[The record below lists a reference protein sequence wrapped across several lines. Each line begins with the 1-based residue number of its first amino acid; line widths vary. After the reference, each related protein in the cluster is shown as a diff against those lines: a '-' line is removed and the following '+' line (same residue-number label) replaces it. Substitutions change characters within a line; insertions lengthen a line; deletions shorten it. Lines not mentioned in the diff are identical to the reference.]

1 VSGALRAATFRAS
14 SIIAVSVLLAF
25 AAVGPRARTAGAV
38 DAITLSQL
46 PNAAGLIQP
55 VALTHAGDDRLFIVE
70 QDGRIRVYENG
81 NLLSTP
87 FLAIEPIVRC
97 CGEEGLLSVAFHPN
111 YPATPYFYVNY
122 TSDVTGSVGDAVIAR
137 YTVSADPNVADASSA
152 LIMKVIAH
160 PGQSNH
166 NGGQLAFGPDGMLY
180 FGMGDGG
187 GGGDPN
193 NNAQNIN
200 TLLGKLLRLNV
211 DAPPPYIAAGNP
223 YEGATPGLDEI
234 WAIGL
239 RNPWRFSFDVDGG
252 LLIADVG
259 QGNWEEVNVT
269 PSGTAAPVNYGWR
282 ITEGTHCYP
291 PPTMTCNTTGLTLP
305 PIEYDHSAG
314 NCSVTGGYRYQG
326 TVYPELVGQ
335 YIYGD
340 YCSGRIWSALPAGG
354 GAWTSSLILDTP
366 YNISAFGE
374 DMAGELYVLQHSTG
388 AIYRVDASLMADAD
402 GDGCTDAEELGPDEE
417 FGGQRDRFSQWDF
430 YDVNG
435 TAKIDALDVGLV
447 RANFSV
453 PNPTPPEDLIYD
465 RSAGAQPWAPGPP
478 DNVIDAI
485 DIGLVRTSFNHSCQG
500 FP

>member
-1 VSGALRAATFRAS
+1 MLLTLAALAPAAP
-14 SIIAVSVLLAF
+14 
-25 AAVGPRARTAGAV
+25 AAHAV
-38 DAITLSQL
+38 DSITLTQL
-46 PNAAGLIQP
+46 PNATGLIRP

-70 QDGRIRVYENG
+70 QDGRIRIYEG
-81 NLLSTP
+81 GTLLSTP

-97 CGEEGLLSVAFHPN
+97 CGEEGLLSVAFHPD

-122 TSDVTGSVGDAVIAR
+122 TSDVAGSIGDAIIAR
-137 YTVSADPNVADASSA
+137 YSVSADPNVADASSA
-152 LIMKVIAH
+152 LIMKTIAH
-160 PGQSNH
+160 PTQSNH
-166 NGGQLAFGPDGMLY
+166 NGGQLAFGPDDMLY

-200 TLLGKLLRLNV
+200 TLLGKMLRLDV
-211 DAPPPYIAAGNP
+211 DAPAPYIAAGNP

-252 LLIADVG
+252 LFIADVG
-259 QGNWEEVNVT
+259 QGDWEEVNVT
-269 PSGTAAPVNYGWR
+269 PNGTAAPVNYGWR

-291 PPTMTCNTTGLTLP
+291 PGTMTCSTSGLTLP

-314 NCSVTGGYRYQG
+314 NCSVTGGFRYRG
-326 TVYPELVGQ
+326 AVYPELVGQ

-374 DMAGELYVLQHSTG
+374 DSDGELYVVQHTG
-388 AIYRVDASLMADAD
+388 ASAIYRIDASLMADMD
-402 GDGCTDAEELGPDEE
+402 GDGCTDAEELGPGEV
-417 FGGQRDRFSQWDF
+417 FGGVRDRFNPWDF

-435 TAKIDALDVGLV
+435 TAKIDAVDVGLV
-447 RANFSV
+447 RSRFSAS
-453 PNPTPPEDLIYD
+453 PTAPEDLIYD
-465 RSAGAQPWAPGPP
+465 RSPGAQPWAPNGP
-478 DNVIDAI
+478 DNIINSI
-485 DIGLVRTSFNHSCQG
+485 DIGIVRASFNHNCQG